1 MRLRMQLMRLRLQQ
15 TRRAIARA
23 ARCATTAI
31 VLAAA
36 VTACGSMSTT
46 GDGTGAQAGTG
57 TQASNGTQASPGA
70 SAPASAG
77 ASTGT
82 GTAGCAASSL
92 RVTLDIHAAG
102 AAAGSSFLP
111 LDFTNISRSTCR
123 LTGYPVVSFAS
134 GVSGRPVGTA
144 AALDRSVRA
153 RPVALA
159 PGATAHAWLQVIDAT
174 NFPAKQC
181 HPVAADGLRINLPGQ
196 RADSYVSHA
205 FAACAAAMHGS
216 EILTVQPIQPGRAR
230 RGTAQ

>member
-1 MRLRMQLMRLRLQQ
+1 MQRTWQ
-15 TRRAIARA
+15 AIARA
-23 ARCATTAI
+23 HRCGAAAI

-46 GDGTGAQAGTG
+46 GGGPGTQTSTGAGTG
-57 TQASNGTQASPGA
+57 TGTGTQGSAGGG
-70 SAPASAG
+70 APAG
-77 ASTGT
+77 TGT
-82 GTAGCAASSL
+82 GTAAVAGCAASSL

-123 LTGYPVVSFAS
+123 LAGYPVVSFAS
-134 GVSGRPVGTA
+134 GASGRPVGTA

-174 NFPAKQC
+174 NFPARQC
-181 HPVAADGLRINLPGQ
+181 HPVMADGLRVNLPGQ